1 MESDKT
7 PSGDGMRSELL
18 SASGWKDYELL
29 DSGRFEKLERFGRYV
44 LARPEPQAV
53 WDRSLSEDEWRA
65 RADAVFRRDGRS
77 GERGEWTLR
86 AGMPDR
92 WFVEYGGGMSLKF
105 RMGLT
110 SFKHVGLF
118 PEQAE
123 NWEFIFREVRRL
135 GAGAR
140 VLNLFA
146 YTGGASLAARAAGAD
161 VTHVDSVKPV
171 VSWARENMEAS
182 GMDGIRWIVED
193 ALKFE
198 AGPPLR
204 RHRARSAG
212 LRPGSGRR
220 EMGSRGAYQRDAE
233 PLRRAARR
241 AGQLPRAEPL
251 LDGTLR
257 TAGPDGGP
265 AARRRVLFGAVR
277 RALLLRSFRQVAS
290 AGSLLPDVEAVTPG
304 LSFSARASA
313 CTQACGSETG
323 GSGTAETAVICRE
336 GMCRN
341 AGGQSC
347 DDYVFYVPTTTGP
360 CMYAVRFGRTLSKR
374 SLDRSI
380 RSRGNRNRHRYYGVY
395 N

>member
-7 PSGDGMRSELL
+7 SSGDGMRSELL

-44 LARPEPQAV
+44 LARPEPQAG

-193 ALKFE
+193 ALKFVRRE
-198 AGPPLR
+198 AR
-204 RHRARSAG
+204 R
-212 LRPGSGRR
+212 GRR
-220 EMGSRGAYQRDAE
+220 YDGIVLDPPAYGRGAAGE
-233 PLRRAARR
+233 KWVLEEHINEMLSLCGELLSARGSFLVLNLYSMGLS
-241 AGQLPRAEPL
+241 AL
-251 LDGTLR
+251 LAR
-257 TAGPDGGP
+257 TAVRQLVGECSSEQ
-265 AARRRVLFGAVR
+265 FGE
-277 RALLLRSFRQVAS
+277 LYFSDPF
-290 AGSLLPDVEAVTPG
+290 GKSLPL
-304 LSFSARASA
+304 
-313 CTQACGSETG
+313 
-323 GSGTAETAVICRE
+323 
-336 GMCRN
+336 
-341 AGGQSC
+341 
-347 DDYVFYVPTTTGP
+347 
-360 CMYAVRFGRTLSKR
+360 
-374 SLDRSI
+374 
-380 RSRGNRNRHRYYGVY
+380 GVY
-395 N
+395 YRMSRL

>member
-7 PSGDGMRSELL
+7 SSGDGMRSELL

-193 ALKFE
+193 ALKFVRRE
-198 AGPPLR
+198 AR
-204 RHRARSAG
+204 R
-212 LRPGSGRR
+212 GRR
-220 EMGSRGAYQRDAE
+220 YDGIVLDPPAYGRGAAGE
-233 PLRRAARR
+233 KWVLEEHINEMLSLCGELLSARGSFLVLNLYSMGLS
-241 AGQLPRAEPL
+241 AL
-251 LDGTLR
+251 LAR
-257 TAGPDGGP
+257 TAVRQLVGECSSEQ
-265 AARRRVLFGAVR
+265 FGE
-277 RALLLRSFRQVAS
+277 LYFSDPF
-290 AGSLLPDVEAVTPG
+290 GKSLPL
-304 LSFSARASA
+304 
-313 CTQACGSETG
+313 
-323 GSGTAETAVICRE
+323 
-336 GMCRN
+336 
-341 AGGQSC
+341 
-347 DDYVFYVPTTTGP
+347 
-360 CMYAVRFGRTLSKR
+360 
-374 SLDRSI
+374 
-380 RSRGNRNRHRYYGVY
+380 GV
-395 N
+395 

>member
-146 YTGGASLAARAAGAD
+146 YTGGASLAACAAGAR
-161 VTHVDSVKPV
+161 VTHVDSVRPTV
-171 VSWARENMEAS
+171 TWSRENMEAS
-182 GMDGIRWIVED
+182 GLDGIRWVVED
-193 ALKFE
+193 AMKFV
-198 AGPPLR
+198 
-204 RHRARSAG
+204 
-212 LRPGSGRR
+212 RR
-220 EMGSRGAYQRDAE
+220 E
-233 PLRRAARR
+233 
-241 AGQLPRAEPL
+241 
-251 LDGTLR
+251 
-257 TAGPDGGP
+257 
-265 AARRRVLFGAVR
+265 VR
-277 RALLLRSFRQVAS
+277 RSRRYNGIILDPPSYGRGTDGEKWVLEEQIGEMLSLCSELLERENCFVVLNLYSMGLSALLA
-290 AGSLLPDVEAVTPG
+290 
-304 LSFSARASA
+304 
-313 CTQACGSETG
+313 
-323 GSGTAETAVICRE
+323 
-336 GMCRN
+336 
-341 AGGQSC
+341 
-347 DDYVFYVPTTTGP
+347 
-360 CMYAVRFGRTLSKR
+360 RTLADSAFPQAAGAAAQQGELYVEDAAGKR
-374 SLDRSI
+374 LPL
-380 RSRGNRNRHRYYGVY
+380 GVFLRFRR
-395 N
+395 